1 MCSDTSNNI
10 IIKAFE
16 NSLVE
21 LINSVPLPIAVKE
34 LVVDRVHR
42 NVIDALNTELKRE
55 AEDITKGETDGK
67 EVQ

>member
-21 LINSVPLPIAVKE
+21 LINSVPLPISVKE